1 MSQTGGRVS
10 RRSQTK
16 CAPQTRAASPP
27 TVSHFVAGLCTAS
40 VPERQL
46 ARRYAK
52 LPEQAVELAVG
63 QLASLEHRASLAEHR
78 GQARGGGTVRPDQRE
93 KQVLPAVLARH
104 AAGQSARRHEAARV
118 PPETPQREQRRHSQQ
133 RPREKLHR
141 EPRSEEHTSELQ
153 SPCNLV
159 CRLLLEKK
167 KKKIR

>member
-63 QLASLEHRASLAEHR
+63 QLASAEHR

-118 PPETPQREQRRHSQQ
+118 PPET
-133 RPREKLHR
+133 
-141 EPRSEEHTSELQ
+141 
-153 SPCNLV
+153 
-159 CRLLLEKK
+159 
-167 KKKIR
+167 